1 MRLYSDSRRAAWE
14 QVDATEIVQGIVD
27 ELIAADSDLS
37 EVSLDEMKERLADAL
52 RSRWSDTCR
61 RGAQVVCTG

>member
-14 QVDATEIVQGIVD
+14 QMDATEIVQGIVD
-27 ELIAADSDLS
+27 ELIIADADLS

-52 RSRWSDTCR
+52 RSRSDTCR